1 MVNLPLALAFL
12 VSASPAPQVE
22 LVEKPGERHLAIDG
36 KPTLIKGMN
45 WGWMPIG
52 QNYTFQFFEQPREV
66 IIEALERDMTLL
78 KEMGV
83 NALRQFDGVPPEW
96 VEYIYDRW
104 GIMTSVNNF
113 LGRYGMTVDG
123 RWESPINYENPR
135 TREVILESV
144 RTMAERY
151 KDTRGMVFFMLGNEN
166 NYGLHWSSY
175 EIEALPQGEQTTLAQ
190 PTSTHSL
197 ARPPI
202 S

>member
-1 MVNLPLALAFL
+1 M
-12 VSASPAPQVE
+12 
-22 LVEKPGERHLAIDG
+22 G
-36 KPTLIKGMN
+36 
-45 WGWMPIG
+45 
-52 QNYTFQFFEQPREV
+52 
-66 IIEALERDMTLL
+66 LL
-78 KEMGV
+78 KAMGV
-83 NALRQFDGVPPEW
+83 NALRQFDGVPPRW

-144 RTMAERY
+144 RTMAEKY

-175 EIEALPQGEQTTLAQ
+175 EIEALPQGERNQARALHLYTLLGEAATILKEVVPA
-190 PTSTHSL
+190 PTHCL
-197 ARPPI
+197 GKR
-202 S
+202 

>member
-1 MVNLPLALAFL
+1 M
-12 VSASPAPQVE
+12 E
-22 LVEKPGERHLAIDG
+22 LVERPGQRHLAIDG

-52 QNYTFQFFEQPREV
+52 QNYTFQFWDQPEDV
-66 IIEALERDMTLL
+66 IIEALERDMGLL
-78 KEMGV
+78 KAMGV
-83 NALRQFDGVPPEW
+83 NALRQFDGVPPRW

-144 RTMAERY
+144 RAMAEKY

-175 EIEALPQGEQTTLAQ
+175 EIEALPQGERDQARALPLHPLGRSSDDPQRSRTA
-190 PTSTHSL
+190 PTHCL
-197 ARPPI
+197 GKR
-202 S
+202 

>member
-1 MVNLPLALAFL
+1 M
-12 VSASPAPQVE
+12 E
-22 LVEKPGERHLAIDG
+22 LVERPGQRHLAIDG

-52 QNYTFQFFEQPREV
+52 QNYTFQFWDQPEDV
-66 IIEALERDMTLL
+66 IIEALERDMSLL
-78 KEMGV
+78 KAMGV
-83 NALRQFDGVPPEW
+83 NALRQFDGVPSRW

-144 RTMAERY
+144 RAMAEKY
-151 KDTRGMVFFMLGNEN
+151 KNTRGMVVFHVGK
-166 NYGLHWSSY
+166 
-175 EIEALPQGEQTTLAQ
+175 
-190 PTSTHSL
+190 
-197 ARPPI
+197 
-202 S
+202 